1 MKKKKYSKELVA
13 NQSLTLEKPH
23 KKKTLLY
30 VLGGFI
36 ILVMVGSIL
45 GYYGA
50 DSATSA
56 ATYQGHTFVQTA
68 QGWMTIMN
76 GQQLAFQYH
85 PRTIANYTHIP
96 LLFGQ
101 KVYILFNP
109 QEYTEKSPELQYLQA
124 YLRFTG
130 HTVNFACTHDKNCSD
145 LPILS
150 CTNEQ
155 QDILFYTQGTATAL
169 RKQDSCT
176 VLTYQPGEETQAHE
190 LFAYTLLGIL

>member
-1 MKKKKYSKELVA
+1 MITS
-13 NQSLTLEKPH
+13 QSLTLEKPH

-45 GYYGA
+45 GYYSA

-56 ATYQGHTFVQTA
+56 ATYQGHTFVQTS
-68 QGWMTIMN
+68 QGWMTIIN

-85 PRTIANYTHIP
+85 PHMLTNYTHIP
-96 LLFGQ
+96 LNFGQ

-109 QEYTEKSPELQYLQA
+109 QDANEHSPELQYIHA
-124 YLRFTG
+124 YLTFTG
-130 HTVNFACTHDKNCSD
+130 HAVSFACTQETGCGD
-145 LPILS
+145 LPIFT
-150 CTNEQ
+150 CTSGQ
-155 QDILFYTQGTATAL
+155 QDLFYYTQGTTTAL
-169 RKQDSCT
+169 HKQDSCT
-176 VLTYQPGEETQAHE
+176 ILTYQPGEEIQARE